1 MRKMVV
7 KGVIKRERE
16 REMTIFITID
26 KKLVGDITGI
36 LT

>member
-1 MRKMVV
+1 MRKVV
-7 KGVIKRERE
+7 MNGVIIKKRERE
-16 REMTIFITID
+16 RNDITID